1 MDTNISGKENKDYWG
16 VEMWRAWYIHL
27 QSVSCSVKLGRREQ
41 KRRLRGWQSRSKSI
55 SYAENKCFQG
65 LTRPQLP
72 LHAYSSYSSG
82 TWALL
87 CSGRLF
93 LPLVPLHPS
102 CQILALSQLPATPS
116 RIITFWERK
125 FLAIHSEINLTTSFL
140 LCFVFSLV
148 FSISNHLAYGCAD
161 FCKFCFY
168 HWDKTL
174 LSRDVSYLNYWC
186 ISSIFNNREYPPN
199 ICGMN
204 AKELLKKLIGSS
216 LNLRRS
222 FGVWCM
228 ATLRTDILCYWTV
241 VSAALWCG
249 MFYCVFF
256 FSEKDTSFHLF
267 LKLFC
272 I

>member
-1 MDTNISGKENKDYWG
+1 MLVERVAEQIKEYF
-16 VEMWRAWYIHL
+16 I
-27 QSVSCSVKLGRREQ
+27 C
-41 KRRLRGWQSRSKSI
+41 WQRVFPESNTSTAAAVYTPI
-55 SYAENKCFQG
+55 
-65 LTRPQLP
+65 
-72 LHAYSSYSSG
+72 YSSG
-82 TWALL
+82 TWALP
-87 CSGRLF
+87 CSERLF

-102 CQILALSQLPATPS
+102 CQILALPQLPATSS

-125 FLAIHSEINLTTSFL
+125 FLEIYSEINSTTSSL

-161 FCKFCFY
+161 LRKFYLC

-174 LSRDVSYLNYWC
+174 LSRVSYWNYWC
-186 ISSIFNNREYPPN
+186 ISSIFNNGRYPPN

-204 AKELLKKLIGSS
+204 VKELLKKLIGFS

-228 ATLRTDILCYWTV
+228 ATLRTEICVIGQFQQPCGV
-241 VSAALWCG
+241 VC
-249 MFYCVFF
+249 CIVFLFFVF
-256 FSEKDTSFHLF
+256 FSEKDISFYLF
-267 LKLFC
+267 LTLVY